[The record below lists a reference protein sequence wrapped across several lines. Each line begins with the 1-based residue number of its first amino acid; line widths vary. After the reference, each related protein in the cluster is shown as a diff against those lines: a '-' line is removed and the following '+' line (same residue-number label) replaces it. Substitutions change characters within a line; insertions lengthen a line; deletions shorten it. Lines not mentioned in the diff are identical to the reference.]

1 MLFIQKI
8 VISITTSVHKM
19 IRHTIKIL
27 QQMLQV
33 IERMFDHSAKT
44 KRYGV
49 KAYRIHQLVS
59 VIWPFS
65 QFGPSPST
73 EKKVRSSLFSCYFEI
88 TQKNYFDFLQ
98 GIDLYFPF

>member
-1 MLFIQKI
+1 
-8 VISITTSVHKM
+8 
-19 IRHTIKIL
+19 
-27 QQMLQV
+27 
-33 IERMFDHSAKT
+33 MFDHSAKT

-59 VIWPFS
+59 VIWPFN

-73 EKKVRSSLFSCYFEI
+73 EKKIRSSVFSCYFEI

>member
-1 MLFIQKI
+1 
-8 VISITTSVHKM
+8 
-19 IRHTIKIL
+19 
-27 QQMLQV
+27 
-33 IERMFDHSAKT
+33 MFDHSAKT

-49 KAYRIHQLVS
+49 KAYQIHQLVS

-73 EKKVRSSLFSCYFEI
+73 EKKIRSYVFSWCFEI